1 MRLFATGRRR
11 EALAQALEHLAL
23 LPSGTQPF
31 LGDNYSAVEVLE
43 RIRTYASGIDNAA
56 YEAANDRLAAIW
68 NDLRDTPTSPLR
80 TKAAPLAVRLP
91 HH

>member
-1 MRLFATGRRR
+1 MRLFATGRKR

-43 RIRTYASGIDNAA
+43 RIRTYAAGIDDAA
-56 YEAANDRLAAIW
+56 FETANERLAGIW
-68 NDLRDTPTSPLR
+68 NDLRKQRTSQFR
-80 TKAAPLAVRLP
+80 TNTAPLAVRLP
-91 HH
+91 GH